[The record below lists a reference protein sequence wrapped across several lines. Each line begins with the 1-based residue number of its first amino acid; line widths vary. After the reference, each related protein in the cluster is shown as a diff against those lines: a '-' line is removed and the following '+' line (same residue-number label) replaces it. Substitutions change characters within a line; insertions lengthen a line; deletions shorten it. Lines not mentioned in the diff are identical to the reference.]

1 MSLMSQS
8 SLEKQDPVEE
18 ESPSPSPVQREVKE
32 ENKGSLIE
40 AIRGWVRTSFRK
52 SPESLR
58 EALEEV
64 MEEHEEEA
72 EREINA
78 EERMLLQNII
88 HFGELEVED
97 VMIHRSDVIAAPH
110 TISLTELKNSIQE
123 HGHSRMP
130 VFHEN
135 LDRIIGLVH
144 SKDLLSYIGA
154 EDSFNLKQILRPM
167 FAVPPSMKVIDL
179 LVKMR
184 SAGTHMAL
192 VVDEYGGTDGIVTL
206 EDLFEKIVG
215 DIQDEYDEDEKADQF
230 TWLDEQTALVD
241 AKIEI
246 EELEEKLEQALVD
259 DGEDEDYHT
268 LGGLIFDILG
278 HVPHRG
284 EKVRYREMMF
294 VIEAADAR
302 SIQRVRI
309 VRSTES

>member
-1 MSLMSQS
+1 MTYSEGTTAEPESADSPGSKEVERES
-8 SLEKQDPVEE
+8 S
-18 ESPSPSPVQREVKE
+18 R
-32 ENKGSLIE
+32 GSLIE
-40 AIRGWVRTSFRK
+40 SIRGWVRTSFRK
-52 SPESLR
+52 SPESLK

-72 EREINA
+72 AREANS
-78 EERMLLQNII
+78 EERVLLQNIL

-97 VMIHRSDVIAAPH
+97 VMIHRADVVAVPH
-110 TISLTELKNSIQE
+110 TIKLQSLKEKIQQ

-144 SKDLLSYIGA
+144 SKDLLGYLGA
-154 EDSFNLKQILRPM
+154 EDEFKLKQILRPM

-230 TWLDEQTALVD
+230 HWLDTNTAIVD
-241 AKIEI
+241 AKIELD
-246 EELEEKLEQALVD
+246 ELEEKLERALVND
-259 DGEDEDYHT
+259 DDDEDYHT

-278 HVPHRG
+278 HIPHRG
-284 EKVRYREMMF
+284 EKVRYRGFVF
-294 VIEAADAR
+294 VIEAADPR
-302 SIQRVRI
+302 RIHRVRVI
-309 VRSTES
+309 RMDHDA